1 MSPARPALLSTPFL
15 ALALVLVG
23 CVAEAAPAQT
33 PLTRA
38 QACEAIG
45 EAVAGFYDTVSP
57 GSTTTPIAP
66 ANLPVMAGFV
76 IPTPTCS
83 FQVRPD
89 PAVVPGDVFTIEN
102 FYLDY
107 DETMTVTLAER
118 LEAAGYKRKNPD
130 FASWATS
137 RLNRSYSAAVQTFS
151 PGDGQDYS
159 SAAAHYRLLDL
170 TVGQN

>member
-1 MSPARPALLSTPFL
+1 MSHDRPALLVTPLLALFL
-15 ALALVLVG
+15 AG
-23 CVAEAAPAQT
+23 CVAEPTPAQT

-45 EAVAGFYDTVSP
+45 EAVAGFYDSVSP
-57 GSTTTPIAP
+57 GSTMSPIAT
-66 ANLPVMAGFV
+66 ANLPVMAGFR

-83 FQVRPD
+83 FEVRPD
-89 PAVVPGDVFTIEN
+89 PNVIPGDVFTIEN

-107 DETMTVTLAER
+107 DETMTVTLAEQ

-137 RLNRSYSAAVQTFS
+137 RLNRSYSAAVQLFS

-159 SAAAHYRLLDL
+159 DAAGHYRLLDL